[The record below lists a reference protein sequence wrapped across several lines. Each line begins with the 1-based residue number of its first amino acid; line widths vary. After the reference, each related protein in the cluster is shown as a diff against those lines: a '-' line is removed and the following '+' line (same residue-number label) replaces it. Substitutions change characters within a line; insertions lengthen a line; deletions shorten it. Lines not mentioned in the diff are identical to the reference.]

1 MPISDEEAY
10 KQGKRIAEDMQRGTY
25 SPSKDYS
32 DKGYGASGSGSSG
45 SSNKQAFWIVVAFIA
60 AMILIIALS
69 R

>member
-10 KQGKRIAEDMQRGTY
+10 KQGKRIAEDMMRGQY

-32 DKGYGASGSGSSG
+32 DRGYRGSGG
-45 SSNKQAFWIVVAFIA
+45 SKKAVWIVVAVIA
-60 AMILIIALS
+60 AIVLVILLS